1 MQKKV
6 DKSNKT
12 NYNKPNMRKF
22 NNNKQF
28 NGRTVDLRARPRHPK
43 DRRPP
48 QDMPFDI
55 ALRKFRKQIEKAG
68 IIKELRAREFYEKP
82 TAKRKRKKAEGR
94 KRWLKQVAKDSLQSN
109 LPRAYR
115 GTR

>member
-1 MQKKV
+1 
-6 DKSNKT
+6 
-12 NYNKPNMRKF
+12 MRKF
-22 NNNKQF
+22 NNTKQI

-68 IIKELRAREFYEKP
+68 ILKELRAREFYEKP
-82 TAKRKRKKAEGR
+82 TAKRQRKRAEGI
-94 KRWLKQVAKDSLQSN
+94 KRHQKRVASQTLSN
-109 LPRAYR
+109 LPRGFR
-115 GTR
+115 R

>member
-1 MQKKV
+1 MRK
-6 DKSNKT
+6 
-12 NYNKPNMRKF
+12 YNK
-22 NNNKQF
+22 QI
-28 NGRTVDLRARPRHPK
+28 NGRTVDLKARPRHPK

-82 TAKRKRKKAEGR
+82 TAKRTPKKAEGR
-94 KRWLKQVAKDSLQSN
+94 KRWLKKVASERLTN
-109 LPRAYR
+109 NYR
-115 GTR
+115 GRR

>member
-1 MQKKV
+1 MQKRV

-12 NYNKPNMRKF
+12 NYNNIMRKY
-22 NNNKQF
+22 NNKQF
-28 NGRTVDLRARPRHPK
+28 NGRTVDLKARPRHPK

-94 KRWLKQVAKDSLQSN
+94 KRWLKKVASERLTN
-109 LPRAYR
+109 NYR
-115 GTR
+115 GRR

>member
-1 MQKKV
+1 MQKRV
-6 DKSNKT
+6 DKLNKT
-12 NYNKPNMRKF
+12 NYNNTMRKY
-22 NNNKQF
+22 NNKQI
-28 NGRTVDLRARPRHPK
+28 NGRTVDLKARPRHPK

-68 IIKELRAREFYEKP
+68 ILKELRAREFYEKP

-94 KRWLKQVAKDSLQSN
+94 KRWLKQVAKDNLQSN
-109 LPRAYR
+109 LPRGYR
-115 GTR
+115 GRR

>member
-22 NNNKQF
+22 NNNKQI
-28 NGRTVDLRARPRHPK
+28 NGRTVDLRAKPRHPK

-82 TAKRKRKKAEGR
+82 TAKRKRKAAEGR
-94 KRWLKQVAKDSLQSN
+94 KRWLKQVAKDNLQNN

-115 GTR
+115 GRR